1 MKAKHLLF
9 IVGIGCLS
17 FFTNPLNAQI
27 GTNIDNNTD
36 ASYTSEEA
44 REQRLA
50 DLKDEVDDTEKEL
63 KEARHILK
71 EAKKATKE
79 AKAALKAE
87 KQAQKARDQ
96 ANTQARKASK
106 ARETSNENNF

>member
-17 FFTNPLNAQI
+17 FFTNNVSAQI
-27 GTNIDNNTD
+27 GTNLDNNTD
-36 ASYTSEEA
+36 AYYTSEEA

-50 DLKDEVDDTEKEL
+50 DLKDEVDDTNKEL

-71 EAKKATKE
+71 EAKKASNE

-96 ANTQARKASK
+96 ADSQAKKASK
-106 ARETSNENNF
+106 ARETSNDNKY